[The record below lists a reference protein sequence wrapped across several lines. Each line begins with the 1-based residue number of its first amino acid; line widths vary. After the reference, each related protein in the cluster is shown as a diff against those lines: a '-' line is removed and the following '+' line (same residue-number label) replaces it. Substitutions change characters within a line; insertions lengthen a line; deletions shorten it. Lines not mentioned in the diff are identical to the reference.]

1 MEYDRVQRTLWIILA
16 LNVIVAVAK
25 AVFGLMAG
33 SMSMVADALHSSFDS
48 ASNVIGLAATRIAAR
63 PPDSD
68 HPYGHAKFETLG
80 TLLVGGMLLLTAYWV
95 ISEGIV
101 RLTTGAVPGIT
112 ILTVGV
118 MVATTV
124 VNIFVALYERRV
136 GEELGSS
143 FLIADSEHTKSDV
156 FVSLS
161 VLVGFAVVYLG
172 YPLAD
177 PLIALAIG
185 ALIGRMGLSIV
196 RESGMVLTDA
206 ATVRCEGQVRE
217 IVAAVPGVLGSHE
230 FRCRGAPAELMA
242 DIHITVDPGMTVEEA
257 HHIAEEVEAAIK
269 RGVPGMKEVIVHV
282 EPGEKDGREK
292 V

>member
-1 MEYDRVQRTLWIILA
+1 MEYDRVRRTLWLILA
-16 LNVIVAVAK
+16 LNIIVAVAK

-48 ASNVIGLAATRIAAR
+48 ASNIIGLAATGIAAR
-63 PPDSD
+63 PPDRD
-68 HPYGHAKFETLG
+68 HPYGHAKFETFG

-95 ISEGIV
+95 ISEGVV
-101 RLTTGAVPGIT
+101 RLTTGTVPHIT
-112 ILTVGV
+112 ALTVGV

-124 VNIFVALYERRV
+124 INIFVAVYERRV
-136 GEELGSS
+136 GEELGSN

-161 VLVGFAVVYLG
+161 VLGGFVVVYLG

-177 PLIALAIG
+177 PFIALAIG
-185 ALIGRMGLSIV
+185 ALIGRMGLSII
-196 RESGMVLTDA
+196 REAGMVLTDA
-206 ATVRCEGQVRE
+206 ATVQCEENVRE
-217 IVAAVPGVLGSHE
+217 IVAAIPGVLGSHE
-230 FRCRGAPAELMA
+230 FRCRGAPGEMMA

-257 HHIAEEVEAAIK
+257 HRIAEEAEAAI
-269 RGVPGMKEVIVHV
+269 RGGVPGMKEVIVHI

-292 V
+292 I